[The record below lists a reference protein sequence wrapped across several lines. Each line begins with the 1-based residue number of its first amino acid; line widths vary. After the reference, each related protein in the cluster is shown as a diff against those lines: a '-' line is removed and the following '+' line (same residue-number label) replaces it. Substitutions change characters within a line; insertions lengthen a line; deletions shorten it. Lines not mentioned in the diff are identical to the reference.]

1 MSQMFETDIASLLP
15 DDHDNV
21 ATHTHLLKTIQSLRG
36 LRERVEQLE
45 KRELRLLDTIEL
57 LAKHDNLLGARSALH
72 LDYIERLE
80 NLVAQCCAKLN
91 IPVPFPGQD
100 DDFGLSPRPKKAQ
113 GES

>member
-15 DDHDNV
+15 AVPQTDKGRIAD
-21 ATHTHLLKTIQSLRG
+21 

-57 LAKHDNLLGARSALH
+57 LAKHDNLLCARLALH

-100 DDFGLSPRPKKAQ
+100 DDFGLSPKPKKAQ
-113 GES
+113 AES